1 MLIRFKVSNFL
12 SFYEEQTFSMIAG
25 ATKKKEEH
33 LIDEDNLKLLKFS
46 AIYGAN
52 ASGKSNL
59 LKAIDL
65 SKSIILRGIFANFNN
80 LYCRINAKNAQENSS
95 FEFEIKLKDKFYA
108 YGFDILLSQNSIKG
122 EWLYE
127 IDKKKNKDVLIY
139 TRELN
144 KDITIN
150 EEYFDNNR
158 EIVDRLYLY
167 ASDIKNQDNI
177 LLLTIMNKNKETL
190 YNENSNNKIV
200 ILKELFSWFA
210 QSLTIITPQRTVDN
224 SLYFLSEENIEK
236 ISDIIGTFGTGIKK
250 CRYEKSSMDEISG
263 KVRPPEVLKDIS
275 NTLEMTYLKNVK
287 DNPNFKVAQG
297 ILRLNREMYV
307 LKKTQDPE
315 INVLKIVLEHK
326 NDESFYS
333 FNEESDGTQR
343 LFDLIEVLLNQN
355 KEKVY
360 FIDEID
366 RCLHPQLT
374 YKFIKTFLNK
384 EDKNN
389 QLVVTTHESRLLN
402 FDLLRRDEI
411 WFANRKKYGPT
422 ELYSLEEYNERFDK
436 KIDKAYLEGR
446 YGGVPIFETLF
457 PIGDDNS

>member
-33 LIDEDNLKLLKFS
+33 LIDEDDLKLLKFS

-65 SKSIILRGIFANFNN
+65 SKSIILRGIFASFNN
-80 LYCRINAKNAQENSS
+80 LYCRINTKNARENSS

-144 KDITIN
+144 KDIEIN
-150 EEYFDNNR
+150 EEYFSNDR
-158 EIVDRLYLY
+158 EIIDRLSLY
-167 ASDIKNQDNI
+167 ASDMKNQDNV
-177 LLLTIMNKNKETL
+177 LFLTIMNKNKETL
-190 YNENSNNKIV
+190 YKENLNNNII
-200 ILKELFSWFA
+200 ILRDLFLWFT
-210 QSLTIITPQRTVDN
+210 QSLIVITPQGLLDN
-224 SLYFLSEENIEK
+224 SMYFLSEESIEK

-250 CRYEKSSMDEISG
+250 CRYEKSSLDEILV
-263 KVRPPEVLKDIS
+263 KVRPPEVLKEII
-275 NTLEMTYLKNVK
+275 NTLEMTYLNNAKNK
-287 DNPNFKVAQG
+287 SNFKTAQG

-307 LKKTQDPE
+307 LRKSQNP
-315 INVLKIVLEHK
+315 NVEVFKIVLEHK
-326 NDESFYS
+326 NNESFYS

-343 LFDLIEVLLNQN
+343 LFDLIEILLNQN

-374 YKFIKTFLNK
+374 YKFIKTFLDK
-384 EDKNN
+384 EDKNT

-422 ELYSLEEYNERFDK
+422 EVYSLEEYNERFDK

-457 PIGDDNS
+457 PIGDDNI

>member
-1 MLIRFKVSNFL
+1 MLIRFNVSNFL
-12 SFYEEQTFSMIAG
+12 SFYEKQTFSMIAG

-33 LIDEDNLKLLKFS
+33 LIDEVDLKLLKFS

-59 LKAIDL
+59 IKAIDFA
-65 SKSIILRGIFANFNN
+65 KTIVLRGVFANFNN
-80 LYCRINAKNAQENSS
+80 LYCRINTKNAQEISS

-108 YGFDILLSQNSIKG
+108 YGFDIVLSQNSIKG

-139 TRELN
+139 TKELN
-144 KDITIN
+144 KDIEIN
-150 EEYFDNNR
+150 KEYFDNNK
-158 EIVDRLYLY
+158 EIIDRLSLY
-167 ASDIKNQDNI
+167 ASDIKNQDNV
-177 LLLTIMNKNKETL
+177 LFLTIMNKNKDTL
-190 YNENSNNKIV
+190 YNENVNNNII
-200 ILKELFSWFA
+200 ILKELFLWIA
-210 QSLTIITPQRTVDN
+210 QSLVVITPQALLDN
-224 SLYFLSEENIEK
+224 SIYFLSEENIEK
-236 ISDIIGTFGTGIKK
+236 ISDLIGTFGTGIKK
-250 CRYEKSSMDEISG
+250 CKYEKSSLDEILV
-263 KVRPPEVLKDIS
+263 KVRPPEVLKDIL
-275 NTLEMTYLKNVK
+275 NTLEMTYLNKSK
-287 DNPNFKVAQG
+287 SNPNFKVAQG

-307 LKKTQDPE
+307 LKKTQNPNIE
-315 INVLKIVLEHK
+315 IYKIVLEHK
-326 NDESFYS
+326 NNESVYS
-333 FNEESDGTQR
+333 FSEESDGTQR
-343 LFDLIEVLLNQN
+343 LFDLVEVLLNKD

-374 YKFIKTFLNK
+374 YKFIKTFLDK
-384 EDKNN
+384 EDKKN

-457 PIGDDNS
+457 PIGVDNE